1 MNMNSADWYK
11 DGRTEIINDLS
22 VFFKR
27 SGKGKSLICI
37 HGFPSSSWDF
47 AEVWPSLTER
57 FDVMAHD
64 LIGLGKSA
72 KPDQPLP
79 ISLQADIIEGLVTKA
94 GITEAHI
101 FAHDLGDTVAQ
112 ELLARQFENSSK
124 INWLSCVF
132 LNGGLFPETH
142 HALFIQKL
150 LLSSLG
156 SFIVKLMSEKSLKK
170 SLTKVFSKAHPP
182 TKEFVHET
190 WKLISENN
198 GISMLPRLICYIEE
212 RRTYR
217 ERWVMPLVKEALP
230 IRLINGI
237 EDPVSGKHAADR
249 YAEIVPNAN
258 IVLLENSGH
267 YPHVETPKEVLKA
280 FFEFHDKL

>member
-1 MNMNSADWYK
+1 MNSADWYK

-142 HALFIQKL
+142 HALFIHKL

-230 IRLINGI
+230 KRLINGI

>member
-1 MNMNSADWYK
+1 MNSADWYK
-11 DGRTEIINDLS
+11 DGRTEMINDLS

-230 IRLINGI
+230 KRLINGI
-237 EDPVSGKHAADR
+237 EDPVSGKHAAGR